1 MLPRINR
8 NKVKIVEKEKIGT
21 VILAV
26 PIFVCTFA
34 QLLLTNKKIQIRMK
48 KSFLLIMML
57 LLSVVGFAG
66 EVVWFDGSHPVSYSV
81 PKKVEPVVTMALRMF
96 SDDMRQVTG
105 MAAKADKHGKIRI
118 IPHKG
123 GDDGFRIYVK
133 EGCVVVEGNSGRG
146 TAYGILELSRMA
158 GVSPWIWWGDVVPEH
173 RSQLSMPASFSTEQ
187 HPSVTYRGIFINDED
202 WSLRNWAWKT
212 FEKTDQFGAI
222 GPKTYKE
229 IFKLL
234 LRLRANAI
242 WPGMHTGTP
251 GFFTIKG
258 NKEMA
263 DSFGILIGTSHCEP
277 LLRNN
282 VAEWDH
288 AKRGAYNYI
297 TNRDEVKR
305 YWTERLQQVAGSE
318 ELFTIGM
325 RGIHD
330 GSMEGVKTK
339 EEKLQGL
346 QQVIDDQRE
355 LLRKYINKDVTKVPQ
370 VFIPY
375 KEVLEIMESGLKVPD
390 DVTLMWCD
398 DNYGY
403 MTRLSD
409 AEQQKR
415 SGGGGVYYHLS
426 YWGRPHD
433 YLWLTTTQPG
443 LTYSEMKAAYDHNAR
458 KLWIVNVHDPKV
470 AAYDLEFFLDMAWD
484 INSIQPQTIN
494 QHLERWLTTQFGE
507 EAGRQLA
514 PAMKEFYR
522 LTAIRKPEFMGWT
535 QVELDRKIYPR
546 GRSQVIDTEFSQ
558 TEFANE
564 LERYLADYAAIC
576 QMVDRVEQTI
586 RPELRD
592 AFFAAIKYPVRASAA
607 MAVKMLEAQ
616 KARSRYLGQTDKA
629 MEGREKQ
636 MLESA
641 SRSMA
646 AYREIQRLT
655 DYYNN
660 EMTGGKWKGAM
671 NMMPRDLYV
680 FFPPTL
686 PYMPSSEKESF
697 KLPYQ
702 SKPYAA
708 SDFVSCN
715 GSDYNK
721 ATKGVQAIQ
730 MLGHSMNAVSIPK
743 GGSLTYDFDVQREGE
758 ATLYTAMI
766 PTQPND
772 KGDLRYSIT
781 IDDGQPVV
789 ISLKEKF
796 RSEFWKKSVLRGQA
810 LKTTPVSLKK
820 GHHTL
825 TIRALDEHIIID
837 QWMVDFKKDRRFY
850 MIPVANKQLTQS
862 GLDAERFDSVIDGK
876 KTGLYTIVNQQG
888 MEACVTNYGARLVSL
903 VYEGRDRVI
912 GFDNVGDYRRFR
924 QNYGATVGRYVGR
937 IKGSRF
943 VLDGQEHHLQENGKG
958 VTAHGGYPGF
968 ADRIWTMVAK
978 TDSTVT
984 LQYVSADGENG
995 FPGELTVNLT
1005 YKVSNKNGLEVSYEA
1020 TTTKPTVVNLTN
1032 HSFFNVGG
1040 RMNQEITNETL
1051 WVNSDKIATFDAQK
1065 NVDGQMM
1072 NVKGTPFDFTTPQL
1086 IGARIDDNHAQLK
1099 VTKGYD
1105 HSFVLN
1111 TKGSDQQAAAIVS
1124 DMESKTRMT
1133 VYTTEPVV
1141 HIYTGNGLKGNT
1153 KGKQGIW
1160 YPRRSAVCLET
1171 MHLADSPNQPHF
1183 PSTVLRPGETF
1194 RSHTAFV
1201 FSTIE

>member
-1 MLPRINR
+1 
-8 NKVKIVEKEKIGT
+8 
-21 VILAV
+21 
-26 PIFVCTFA
+26 
-34 QLLLTNKKIQIRMK
+34 MK
-48 KSFLLIMML
+48 KGFLLSLML
-57 LLSVVGFAG
+57 LLSVVGRAG
-66 EVVWFDGSHPVSYSV
+66 EVIWFDGSHPVTYNV

-96 SDDMRQVTG
+96 SDDMHQVTG
-105 MAAKADKHGKIRI
+105 MAAKADKRGRIRI
-118 IPHKG
+118 IPRKG
-123 GDDGFRIYVK
+123 GDDGFRIYTK
-133 EGCVVVEGNSGRG
+133 DDCVVVEGNSGRG

-173 RSQLSMPASFSTEQ
+173 RSRLSMPASFTTEQ

-288 AKRGAYNYI
+288 SKRGAYNYI

-375 KEVLEIMESGLKVPD
+375 KEVLEIMESGLRVPD

-433 YLWLTTTQPG
+433 YMWLTTNQPG

-484 INSIQPQTIN
+484 INSIQPQTIS
-494 QHLERWLTTQFGE
+494 QHLGRWLTTQFGE
-507 EAGRQLA
+507 EVGKAVF

-535 QVELDRKIYPR
+535 QVELDKKIYPR
-546 GRSQVIDTEFSQ
+546 GRSQVIDTEFSEQ
-558 TEFANE
+558 EFGNE
-564 LERYLADYAAIC
+564 LDRYLQAYSDISRWVDGLA
-576 QMVDRVEQTI
+576 DRV

-592 AFFAAIKYPVRASAA
+592 AYFAHVQYPVKAAAA
-607 MAVKMLEAQ
+607 MAGKMLFAQ

-629 MEGREKQ
+629 MEGREDYMK
-636 MLESA
+636 A
-641 SRSMA
+641 TAATSMRC
-646 AYREIQRLT
+646 YREIQQLT
-655 DYYNN
+655 AQYNALA
-660 EMTGGKWKGAM
+660 GGKWKGIM
-671 NMMPRDLYV
+671 NMMPRDLAV
-680 FFPPTL
+680 FNPPTL
-686 PYMPSSEKESF
+686 PYLPEDLTLRAPALKNNAPSGNDF
-697 KLPYQ
+697 VACNAADHN
-702 SKPYAA
+702 AA
-708 SDFVSCN
+708 SLGCQ
-715 GSDYNK
+715 
-721 ATKGVQAIQ
+721 TIQ

-810 LKTTPVSLKK
+810 LKTTPVSLTK
-820 GHHTL
+820 GRHRL
-825 TIRALDEHIIID
+825 TIRALDEHIIVD
-837 QWMVDFKKDRRFY
+837 QWMIDFKKDRKFY
-850 MIPVANKQLTQS
+850 VIPSA
-862 GLDAERFDSVIDGK
+862 
-876 KTGLYTIVNQQG
+876 
-888 MEACVTNYGARLVSL
+888 
-903 VYEGRDRVI
+903 
-912 GFDNVGDYRRFR
+912 
-924 QNYGATVGRYVGR
+924 
-937 IKGSRF
+937 
-943 VLDGQEHHLQENGKG
+943 LQ
-958 VTAHGGYPGF
+958 
-968 ADRIWTMVAK
+968 
-978 TDSTVT
+978 
-984 LQYVSADGENG
+984 
-995 FPGELTVNLT
+995 
-1005 YKVSNKNGLEVSYEA
+1005 
-1020 TTTKPTVVNLTN
+1020 
-1032 HSFFNVGG
+1032 
-1040 RMNQEITNETL
+1040 
-1051 WVNSDKIATFDAQK
+1051 
-1065 NVDGQMM
+1065 
-1072 NVKGTPFDFTTPQL
+1072 
-1086 IGARIDDNHAQLK
+1086 
-1099 VTKGYD
+1099 
-1105 HSFVLN
+1105 
-1111 TKGSDQQAAAIVS
+1111 
-1124 DMESKTRMT
+1124 
-1133 VYTTEPVV
+1133 
-1141 HIYTGNGLKGNT
+1141 
-1153 KGKQGIW
+1153 
-1160 YPRRSAVCLET
+1160 
-1171 MHLADSPNQPHF
+1171 
-1183 PSTVLRPGETF
+1183 
-1194 RSHTAFV
+1194 
-1201 FSTIE
+1201 